1 LKKWCKRSKLRLYQL
16 DENIPAD
23 LCKFEPGD
31 IDKKILDAINFVL
44 EEISFEA
51 DRAVINQHK
60 QLLMS

>member
-1 LKKWCKRSKLRLYQL
+1 MDIEAIKVLI

-23 LCKFEPGD
+23 LYKFTPGD

-44 EEISFEA
+44 EEISFEV

>member
-1 LKKWCKRSKLRLYQL
+1 MDIEAIKILI
-16 DENIPAD
+16 DENTPAD
-23 LCKFEPGD
+23 LYKFEPGD

-44 EEISFEA
+44 EEISFEV

>member
-1 LKKWCKRSKLRLYQL
+1 LRLYQL

-44 EEISFEA
+44 EEISFEV